1 MAFARQFVRAD
12 WRCFL
17 SEISARE
24 YIEWSGHFRRFPF
37 DYHLRQFEMGQIC
50 AAIYNTA
57 FRPQDPIQLTQFLYN
72 QPADPEPVE
81 RSDDELMMLSGSVP
95 GVERVDVINECS

>member
-1 MAFARQFVRAD
+1 MQWRLPASLCGQTGAASSARYRPVSISSGAA
-12 WRCFL
+12 
-17 SEISARE
+17 ISA
-24 YIEWSGHFRRFPF
+24 
-37 DYHLRQFEMGQIC
+37 
-50 AAIYNTA
+50 A